1 MVKGLG
7 FAAFFSVFW
16 VFFFGTKMVFSINCY
31 MVFPLEHKIEHAG
44 SMLSYAI
51 IDSCST
57 WQMLA
62 IFWEAVEGFGKKI
75 RITGFI
81 YCFHAFFSCW
91 FDLWDFKKNQRKNP
105 EKNTLRDGHSQ
116 RFPIGEDM
124 ICTFFFCTPPLR
136 KRLHGCSRSCGRW
149 DLPWFAKFSLWYFDI
164 TIENMAHR
172 NSWY

>member
-1 MVKGLG
+1 MQL
-7 FAAFFSVFW
+7 FFSVFW

-81 YCFHAFFSCW
+81 YCFHAFFHADSISEIS
-91 FDLWDFKKNQRKNP
+91 KKISGKIPKKTRFGMVIP
-105 EKNTLRDGHSQ
+105 SVSPLEKT
-116 RFPIGEDM
+116 
-124 ICTFFFCTPPLR
+124 
-136 KRLHGCSRSCGRW
+136 
-149 DLPWFAKFSLWYFDI
+149 
-164 TIENMAHR
+164 
-172 NSWY
+172 